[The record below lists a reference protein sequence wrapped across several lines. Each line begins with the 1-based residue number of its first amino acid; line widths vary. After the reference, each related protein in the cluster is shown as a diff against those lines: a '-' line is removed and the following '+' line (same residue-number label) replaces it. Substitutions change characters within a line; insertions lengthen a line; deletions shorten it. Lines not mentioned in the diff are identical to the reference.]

1 MMATIKCS
9 ECKKQV
15 VGPLAVLCSEC
26 EISLND
32 PQATSTFKAENK
44 DRFELGIRMMK
55 EYYDAIEARL
65 AATLTFYGIII
76 GWLVTSEGARTALGA
91 RWLFGLVAGLAL
103 TVGFILYIWNI
114 LHWLGRWRYI
124 RAHVILLNHMERRF
138 YTRYER
144 LPQHTWFAYISPV
157 AFMYL
162 LILALLLGIEIGWFP
177 LKIS

>member
-1 MMATIKCS
+1 MFDARLVVTMATIKCS
-9 ECKKQV
+9 ECRKPV

-32 PQATSTFKAENK
+32 PQAASTFKSENK

-91 RWLFGLVAGLAL
+91 RWLFAGSRRRANSGIHTVYLEHLAL
-103 TVGFILYIWNI
+103 VRPLA
-114 LHWLGRWRYI
+114 L
-124 RAHVILLNHMERRF
+124 
-138 YTRYER
+138 YTRTR
-144 LPQHTWFAYISPV
+144 H
-157 AFMYL
+157 
-162 LILALLLGIEIGWFP
+162 LA
-177 LKIS
+177 